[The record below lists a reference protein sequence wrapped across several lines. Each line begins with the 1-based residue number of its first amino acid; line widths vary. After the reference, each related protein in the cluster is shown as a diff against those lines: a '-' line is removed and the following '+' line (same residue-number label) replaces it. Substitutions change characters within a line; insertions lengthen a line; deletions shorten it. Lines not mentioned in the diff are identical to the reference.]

1 MGLSSTTKKAKHMQK
16 PDTERRVQVRRVQ
29 DARAVLDVKGA
40 LKRLGGRKPLYFK
53 VLQKFAHEF
62 ADAPETI
69 QRSIANSDMETAHR
83 IAHSIKG
90 ASAGIG
96 AMALSEAAANIEKV
110 PTGMGGEMAPLLI
123 LLEKEMASVFEAIRG
138 YLKHALDPEK
148 APPAVANVTH
158 TTDQSID
165 PMLHR
170 LVDFVASGDMRAVTT
185 WEQLKDYF
193 RGIGADPM
201 VADVDQKMDRLDFDG
216 ASHSLNLLMAHV
228 DKGQDRNERK

>member
-1 MGLSSTTKKAKHMQK
+1 MQK
-16 PDTERRVQVRRVQ
+16 PDTEHRVQVRRVQ

-40 LKRLGGRKPLYFK
+40 LKRLGGRKPLYLK
-53 VLQKFAHEF
+53 VLQKFASEY

-69 QRSIANSDMETAHR
+69 QRCIANSDKETANR

-110 PTGMGGEMAPLLI
+110 PTGMGGEMAPLLM
-123 LLEKEMASVFEAIRG
+123 LLDKEMACALDAIRG
-138 YLKHALDPEK
+138 YLKHELDPKK
-148 APPAVANVTH
+148 APPAVARVKR

-165 PMLHR
+165 PMLHQ
-170 LVDFVASGDMRAVTT
+170 LVDFLATGDMRSVTT

-193 RGIGADPM
+193 QGIGADPM
-201 VADVDQKMDRLDFDG
+201 VAQVDQKMDRLDFDG
-216 ASHSLNLLMAHV
+216 ASHSLNLLVAHV
-228 DKGQDRNERK
+228 DKGRDRNERK

>member
-1 MGLSSTTKKAKHMQK
+1 MQK
-16 PDTERRVQVRRVQ
+16 PDTERRVDIRRAQ

-40 LKRLGGRKPLYFK
+40 LKRLGGRKPLYLK
-53 VLQKFAHEF
+53 VLQKFAPEY
-62 ADAPETI
+62 ADASETI
-69 QRSIANSDMETAHR
+69 QRCIADSDMETANR

-90 ASAGIG
+90 ASAVIG
-96 AMALSEAAANIEKV
+96 AMALSEAAANIEKAAA
-110 PTGMGGEMAPLLI
+110 GMGGEMAPLLI
-123 LLEKEMASVFEAIRG
+123 LLEKEMARVLEAIRG
-138 YLKHALDPEK
+138 YLEHELDPKK

-165 PMLHR
+165 PMLHQ
-170 LVDFVASGDMRAVTT
+170 LVDFLASGDMQAVTT

-193 RGIGADPM
+193 QGIGADSM

-216 ASHSLNLLMAHV
+216 ALHSFNLLLAHV